1 MGVHAHIHMIEIM
14 YKVGLI
20 KECLKYL
27 LISLSMGLYLLPYG
41 NFCKLQNNIMIRK
54 KGKCA
59 SLYRKNN
66 DTRTEEN

>member
-1 MGVHAHIHMIEIM
+1 M

-41 NFCKLQNNIMIRK
+41 I
-54 KGKCA
+54 
-59 SLYRKNN
+59 
-66 DTRTEEN
+66 